1 MSSWTVAAFWVE
13 VLAGGLGL
21 AILIVQDIRRLTVR
35 MKHRGEG
42 ESR

>member
-1 MSSWTVAAFWVE
+1 MSTWTVAAFWVE

-21 AILIVQDIRRLTVR
+21 AILIVRDVRRLTVW
-35 MKHRGEG
+35 MKHRGEA